1 VRGSTLAEAMVW
13 IAIGVLVVIGI
24 AVAVADGFSN
34 LDECQRVEGHSRGY
48 CYQLLYGRRR

>member
-1 VRGSTLAEAMVW
+1 VRGATLAEAMVW

-34 LDECQRVEGHSRGY
+34 LDECQRDGHSRSY
-48 CYQLLYGRRR
+48 CYQLLYGRRRW